1 MKTIHISEILVEDRQ
16 RSYFDEGRLIDLAES
31 IETVGLIHAP
41 ALQEG
46 TNKLIAGGRRLKALE
61 ILMNTGKQVMYEGK
75 ILPPGLIPYTHVR
88 AEDVIQLKEAE
99 LTENL
104 MREDLTW
111 QERARAEAELH
122 NLRKEQSPTKEQP
135 IRETARELKGGEEPA
150 PQDITRTRENLFLAE
165 QLNDPTIAKVKDR
178 KTALRLAREKVIAE
192 KRKAFQTQFNVKEQ
206 KESIH
211 RMIQGNALDV
221 LPTLSGIDLI
231 LTDPPYGMDAGE
243 FGSQFTIQHNY
254 KDDSEGWDQ
263 MMFDFMGKAYAA
275 CKPDAYMFLFCSID
289 KWGDLVN
296 FANEAGWL
304 PWARPLIWDKG
315 SLGSLPHPKYGP
327 RYCYEAILFARKGK
341 REVLKNGRDIL
352 PFPTGEKTYHAA
364 EKPVLLYKEL
374 IERICEAG
382 DIVCDPF
389 AGSGTIFPAATSCSV
404 KAIGIEIMEE
414 YCLIARERM

>member
-16 RSYFDEGRLIDLAES
+16 RSYFDEGKLIDLAES
-31 IETVGLIHAP
+31 IETIGLIHAP

-61 ILMNTGKQVMYEGK
+61 ILMNTGKSVMYEGQ
-75 ILPPGLIPYTHVR
+75 ILPPGMIPYTHVK

-122 NLRKEQSPTKEQP
+122 NLRRLQSVDKEQP
-135 IRETARELKGGEEPA
+135 IRETARELKGGDDPT
-150 PQDITRTRENLFLAE
+150 PQDITRVRENLFLAE
-165 QLNDPTIAKVKDR
+165 QLTDPTISKVKDR
-178 KTALRLAREKVIAE
+178 KTALRLAREKVVAE
-192 KRKAFQTQFNVKEQ
+192 KRKTFQAQFNVKENP
-206 KESIH
+206 ESIH
-211 RMIQGNALDV
+211 RMIQGNALEV

-243 FGSQFTIQHNY
+243 FGSQFTIPHQYN
-254 KDDSEGWDQ
+254 DSSEGWGH
-263 MMFDFMGKAYAA
+263 MMFDFLGAAYQA
-275 CKPDAYMFLFCSID
+275 CNPNAYMFLFCSID
-289 KWGDLVN
+289 KWGEL
-296 FANEAGWL
+296 AAAAGENGWT

-327 RYCYEAILFARKGK
+327 RYCYEAILFARKGN
-341 REVLKNGRDIL
+341 REVLKNGRDVL
-352 PFPTGEKTYHAA
+352 PYPTGEKTYHAA

-382 DIVCDPF
+382 DTVCDPF
-389 AGSGTIFPAATSCSV
+389 AGSGTIFPAATSWSV
-404 KAIGIEIMEE
+404 KAIGIEILED